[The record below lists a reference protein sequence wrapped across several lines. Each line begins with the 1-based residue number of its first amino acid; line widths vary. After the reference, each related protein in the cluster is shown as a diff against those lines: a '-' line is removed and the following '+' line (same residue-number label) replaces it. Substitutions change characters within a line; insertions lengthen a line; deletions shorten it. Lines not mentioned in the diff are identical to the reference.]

1 MNIKVVQVRVSLF
14 TRNMA
19 DEAIARV
26 DEEYSGTRSP
36 IFFFFYLHVYET
48 AVSTY
53 CRLFIQLPW
62 CQLPETSGQLFKQSL
77 S

>member
-36 IFFFFYLHVYET
+36 IFFFFIYMSMKLLCLHTVDYSSNFPGVNYQRHR
-48 AVSTY
+48 ASY
-53 CRLFIQLPW
+53 
-62 CQLPETSGQLFKQSL
+62 
-77 S
+77 

>member
-1 MNIKVVQVRVSLF
+1 MNITVVQVRVNLF

-19 DEAIARV
+19 DEAIPRV

-36 IFFFFYLHVYET
+36 IFFYLHVYET